1 MYVINVCKRQVPPR
15 PACGRLLPRSR
26 PASGDGTARQ
36 LDVKRPTLS
45 CDLRRVV
52 RSQSAVWRLDVK
64 VTANWEADFADAQQP
79 GFRAVSRINRLA
91 VYSIS
96 DSK

>member
-1 MYVINVCKRQVPPR
+1 MNTGRPPVPN
-15 PACGRLLPRSR
+15 L
-26 PASGDGTARQ
+26 
-36 LDVKRPTLS
+36 
-45 CDLRRVV
+45 RVV
-52 RSQSAVWRLDVK
+52 TSAGCRLDVK